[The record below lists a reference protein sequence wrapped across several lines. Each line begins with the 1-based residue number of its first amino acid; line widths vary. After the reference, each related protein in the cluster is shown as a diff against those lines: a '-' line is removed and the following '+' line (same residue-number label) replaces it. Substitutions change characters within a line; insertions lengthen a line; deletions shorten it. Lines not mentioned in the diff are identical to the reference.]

1 MFVEKK
7 KKKLKKMMNKKNKKT
22 KKKYNNILLSYSF
35 LLKKVTF
42 YLPMKER
49 ENRTRLKILF
59 IKIDVE

>member
-7 KKKLKKMMNKKNKKT
+7 KKELKKMMNKKNKKQR
-22 KKKYNNILLSYSF
+22 KIQQYIIKLF
-35 LLKKVTF
+35 LFVKKVTF